1 MSCFITSGAALG
13 CSDSIGGVKKI
24 YVAGQSG
31 FTSGYTYNVSG
42 TTIGAITGATNSGTV
57 TYYGFELKRNTSSL
71 VQNTTKSYENGT
83 VYWEQVLTAV
93 LFKYDQEKRNQL
105 KVLGQNDNLQILV
118 IDQNDVV
125 YVIGQVNY
133 SYLSGGSAGTGL
145 ALGDRNGFEMIF
157 TAQENEPA
165 RILAA
170 PAGYTGTTPEAL
182 IAAVFTGS
190 TISG

>member
-31 FTSGYTYNVSG
+31 YTSGYTYNADS
-42 TTIGAITGATNSGTV
+42 AITGATDSGDV

-71 VQNTTKSYENGT
+71 VQTTTKSYENGT

-118 IDQNDVV
+118 VDQNDTV

-133 SYLSGGSAGTGL
+133 SYLSGGDANTGL
-145 ALGDRNGFEMIF
+145 ALGDRNGFSLVF
-157 TAQENEPA
+157 TAQEAEPA
-165 RILAA
+165 RVLEA
-170 PAGYTGTTPEAL
+170 PSGYTGTTPEAL
-182 IAAVFTGS
+182 IAAVFTQS
-190 TISG
+190 TIVG

>member
-1 MSCFITSGAALG
+1 MSCFISSGAALG

-31 FTSGYTYNVSG
+31 FTSGYTYN
-42 TTIGAITGATNSGTV
+42 TDGAVTGATDAGDV
-57 TYYGFELKRNTSSL
+57 VLYGFELKRNTSSY
-71 VQNTTKSYENGT
+71 VQTTTKSYENGT

-118 IDQNDVV
+118 VDQNDTV
-125 YVIGQVNY
+125 YVMGQVNY
-133 SYLSGGSAGTGL
+133 SYLSGGDANTGL
-145 ALGDRNGFEMIF
+145 ALGDRNGFNLNF
-157 TAQENEPA
+157 SAQEAEPS
-165 RILAA
+165 RVLAA

-182 IAAVFTGS
+182 IAAVYTQSQIVG
-190 TISG
+190 